1 MGHAEYL
8 RLPKFHLEDVSL
20 ARLSSLRELSDGA
33 ERDPQLVF
41 PDALD
46 QVLESFRPSITSG
59 RKSPDARQFIVVIR
73 TPGR

>member
-8 RLPKFHLEDVSL
+8 RLPKFHLEDVSF
-20 ARLSSLRELSDGA
+20 ARLSSLRELSDRA
-33 ERDPQLVF
+33 ERDSQLVF
-41 PDALD
+41 ADALN

-73 TPGR
+73 TSGR

>member
-1 MGHAEYL
+1 MGHAEHL

-20 ARLSSLRELSDGA
+20 ARVSSLRELSNGE
-33 ERDPQLVF
+33 ERDLQLVS

-46 QVLESFRPSITSG
+46 QVLKSFRLSITSG

-73 TPGR
+73 TSSR

>member
-1 MGHAEYL
+1 MGHAEHL
-8 RLPKFHLEDVSL
+8 RFPKFHLEDVSL

-33 ERDPQLVF
+33 ERDLQLVSA
-41 PDALD
+41 DALN

-73 TPGR
+73 TSG